1 MRWTGRR
8 DNDHPLTSASSSDKE
23 DGCCLWPQILMLRR
37 KKVDKLEIGAFH
49 KLLQHGA
56 KRHGH
61 KEKAA
66 WDTSWGSVGNLSP
79 PPRGL
84 MISKRAGRNGAHRQ
98 HPWKVTTSS
107 QKMTESLL
115 GKVTQG
121 DAAWFFWSYSSCIN
135 TTTEGT
141 GEEEGWESTLSPPTL
156 TPGSWIE
163 EAQGRK
169 QSLLMMKL
177 GLRLK
182 EPKGCHFSDWSD
194 CRLKYWGSRG
204 KRGTSKPISSS
215 YTPNQWRLLT
225 K

>member
-1 MRWTGRR
+1 MKGG
-8 DNDHPLTSASSSDKE
+8 HYLTFLPSVTKCDKGFGEMDKKEGQWPPPPPTSSSDKE

-37 KKVDKLEIGAFH
+37 KKVDKLETGAFH
-49 KLLQHGA
+49 KLLQHRA
-56 KRHGH
+56 KRHGD

-66 WDTSWGSVGNLSP
+66 WGASWESVGDLSA

-84 MISKRAGRNGAHRQ
+84 MISERTDRNGAHRQ
-98 HPWKVTTSS
+98 HTWKVATSS
-107 QKMTESLL
+107 QELTETLL
-115 GKVTQG
+115 GKVTWG
-121 DAAWFFWSYSSCIN
+121 DAVWFFWSYSSCTN
-135 TTTEGT
+135 TTAEGT

-182 EPKGCHFSDWSD
+182 ELKGYHFGDRSDY
-194 CRLKYWGSRG
+194 RLKY
-204 KRGTSKPISSS
+204 
-215 YTPNQWRLLT
+215 
-225 K
+225 